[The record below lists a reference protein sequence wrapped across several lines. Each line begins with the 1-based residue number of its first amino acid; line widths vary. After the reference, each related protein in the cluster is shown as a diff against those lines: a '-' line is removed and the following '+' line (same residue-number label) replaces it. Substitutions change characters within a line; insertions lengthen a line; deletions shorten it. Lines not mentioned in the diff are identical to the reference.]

1 MDKFRVVIDA
11 QIVLSMF
18 LVRRD
23 RPQEVSSKRRLLKL
37 LTMPGIQ
44 WLWTPDIIADYESG
58 ARAIE
63 NSPRLMAR
71 AAFDR
76 TGFTL
81 FTQALRFHQKVKVSA
96 ETMRRARRRLE
107 QAVKA
112 KDRDLDDAVYLA
124 CAVDGDAFLLVSK
137 DSDLRALGAKY
148 ESVLIAGWQ
157 RLEEEL
163 LARGLELG

>member
-1 MDKFRVVIDA
+1 MDEFRLVIDA

-23 RPQEVSSKRRLLKL
+23 RPGEVSPKRRLLQL
-37 LTMPGIQ
+37 LAAPGIR
-44 WLWTPDIIADYESG
+44 WLWSPDIIADYEAG
-58 ARAIE
+58 AWAIE
-63 NSPRLMAR
+63 NNQKLMAR

-81 FTQALRFHQKVKVSA
+81 FTQALRFYPRVRVSA
-96 ETMRRARRRLE
+96 ETMKRARRRLE

-124 CAVDGDAFLLVSK
+124 CAVDGNAFLLVSK
-137 DSDLRALGAKY
+137 DSDLRSLGDEY
-148 ESVLIAGWQ
+148 EGVRIAGWQ

-163 LARGLELG
+163 QARGIAL

>member
-1 MDKFRVVIDA
+1 MDKFCIVIDA

-23 RPQEVSSKRRLLKL
+23 RSEDVSPKRRLLRL
-37 LTMPGIQ
+37 LATPGVE

-58 ARAIE
+58 AWAIE
-63 NSPRLMAR
+63 NNQKLMAR

-76 TGFTL
+76 TGFAL
-81 FTQALRFHQKVKVSA
+81 FTQALRFHQKVRVSA
-96 ETMRRARRRLE
+96 ETMKRARRRLG

-137 DSDLRALGAKY
+137 DSDLRSLGDEY
-148 ESVLIAGWQ
+148 EGVLIAGWQ

-163 LARGLELG
+163 RARGIEL

>member
-1 MDKFRVVIDA
+1 MEEFRLVIDA

-23 RPQEVSSKRRLLKL
+23 RPGEVSPKRRLLHL
-37 LTMPGIQ
+37 LTAPGVR
-44 WLWTPDIIADYESG
+44 WLWSPDIIADYEAG
-58 ARAIE
+58 AMAIE
-63 NSPRLMAR
+63 NNRKLMAR

-76 TGFTL
+76 AGFTL
-81 FTQALRFHQKVKVSA
+81 FTQALRFHARVRVSA
-96 ETMRRARRRLE
+96 ATMRRARQRLE
-107 QAVKA
+107 QAVKV

-137 DSDLRALGAKY
+137 DSDLRILGDEY
-148 ESVLIAGWQ
+148 EGVLIAGWQ

-163 LARGLELG
+163 RARGIAL

>member
-1 MDKFRVVIDA
+1 VDEFRLVIDA

-23 RPQEVSSKRRLLKL
+23 RPGETSPKRRLLQL
-37 LTMPGIQ
+37 LTAPGVR
-44 WLWTPDIIADYESG
+44 WLWSPDIIADYEDG
-58 ARAIE
+58 AWAIE
-63 NSPRLMAR
+63 NNQKLMAR

-76 TGFTL
+76 TGFSL
-81 FTQALRFHQKVKVSA
+81 FTQALRFHPRVRVSA
-96 ETMRRARRRLE
+96 ETMKRARRRLE

-137 DSDLRALGAKY
+137 DSDLRSLGDEY
-148 ESVLIAGWQ
+148 EGVLIAGWQ

-163 LARGLELG
+163 KARGLAL

>member
-1 MDKFRVVIDA
+1 MDEFRLVIDA

-23 RPQEVSSKRRLLKL
+23 RPGEVSPKRRLLQL
-37 LTMPGIQ
+37 AAPGVR
-44 WLWTPDIIADYESG
+44 WLWSPDIIADYEAG

-63 NSPRLMAR
+63 NNQKLMAR

-81 FTQALRFHQKVKVSA
+81 FTQALRFHPRVKVSA
-96 ETMRRARRRLE
+96 ETMKRARRRLE

-137 DSDLRALGAKY
+137 DSDLRSLGDDY
-148 ESVLIAGWQ
+148 EGVRIAGWQ

-163 LARGLELG
+163 QTRGIAL

>member
-1 MDKFRVVIDA
+1 MEKFRVVMDA
-11 QIVLSMF
+11 QVVLSML

-23 RPQEVSSKRRLLKL
+23 RPDAVSPKRRLLTL
-37 LTMPGIQ
+37 LTMPGVE

-58 ARAIE
+58 TWAIE
-63 NSPRLMAR
+63 NSPKLMAC

-81 FTQALRFHQKVKVSA
+81 FTQALRLQQKVKVSA
-96 ETMRRARRRLE
+96 ETMKRARRRLE
-107 QAVKA
+107 QAMKA

-137 DSDLRALGAKY
+137 DSDLRALGAEY
-148 ESVLIAGWQ
+148 EGVLIAGWQ

-163 LARGLELG
+163 RARDIEL

>member
-1 MDKFRVVIDA
+1 VDTFRVLIDA

-23 RPQEVSSKRRLLKL
+23 RPEEISPKRRLLRL
-37 LTMPGIQ
+37 LAMPGVQ

-58 ARAIE
+58 AWAIE
-63 NSPRLMAR
+63 NNQKLMAR
-71 AAFDR
+71 VVFDR

-81 FTQALRFHQKVKVSA
+81 FTQALRFHEKVKVTA
-96 ETMRRARRRLE
+96 ETMKRARRRLG

-124 CAVDGDAFLLVSK
+124 AAVDGDAFLLVSK
-137 DSDLRALGAKY
+137 DSDLRSLGDEY
-148 ESVLIAGWQ
+148 EGVLIAGWQ
-157 RLEEEL
+157 RLEDEL
-163 LARGLELG
+163 RVRGFKL

>member
-1 MDKFRVVIDA
+1 VDEFRLVIDA

-23 RPQEVSSKRRLLKL
+23 RPEEVSPKRRLLRL
-37 LTMPGIQ
+37 LAMPSVQ

-58 ARAIE
+58 AWAIE
-63 NSPRLMAR
+63 NNQKLIAR

-81 FTQALRFHQKVKVSA
+81 FTQALRFHRKVNVSA
-96 ETMRRARRRLE
+96 ETMKRARRRLE

-124 CAVDGDAFLLVSK
+124 CAVDGEAFLLVSK
-137 DSDLRALGAKY
+137 DSDLRALGAEY
-148 ESVLIAGWQ
+148 EGVLIAGWQ

-163 LARGLELG
+163 LARGIEL

>member
-1 MDKFRVVIDA
+1 MDEFRLVIDA

-23 RPQEVSSKRRLLKL
+23 RPLETSPKRRLLQL
-37 LTMPGIQ
+37 LAAPGVR
-44 WLWTPDIIADYESG
+44 WLWSPDIIADYESG
-58 ARAIE
+58 ASAIE
-63 NSPRLMAR
+63 NNDRLMAR

-81 FTQALRFHQKVKVSA
+81 FTQALRFHPRVKVSM

-124 CAVDGDAFLLVSK
+124 CAVDGQAFLLVSK
-137 DSDLRALGAKY
+137 DSDLRNLGDQY
-148 ESVLIAGWQ
+148 EGVLIAGWK
-157 RLEEEL
+157 RLEIEIR
-163 LARGLELG
+163 ARGIEF

>member
-1 MDKFRVVIDA
+1 MEELRLVIDA

-23 RPQEVSSKRRLLKL
+23 RPDEVSPKRRLLKL
-37 LTMPGIQ
+37 LAMPGVG
-44 WLWTPDIIADYESG
+44 WLWTPDIIADYEKG
-58 ARAIE
+58 ASAIE
-63 NSPRLMAR
+63 SNSRIMAR

-76 TGFTL
+76 TGFAL
-81 FTQALRFHQKVKVSA
+81 FTHALRLRAAVQVSA

-137 DSDLRALGAKY
+137 DSDLRILGDNY
-148 ESVLIAGWQ
+148 EGVLIAGWQ
-157 RLEEEL
+157 KLEEEL
-163 LARGLELG
+163 RTRGIEI